1 MRPLVVLRP
10 EPGASATAD
19 KARALGL
26 EVRCHPLFVAEPIG
40 WELPDGS
47 FDALLVTSG
56 TAIRLAGKLPRLP
69 VHAVGEV
76 SAAAARAAGLEVL
89 TVGESGVEGLLERL
103 PNRLKLLHLAGEE
116 RIEPIGGRY
125 AITSVTVYRMTSL
138 PLPDA
143 ALIEGAVLLIHSPA
157 AGRRLAEASV
167 ARERV
172 RVAAIS
178 PAAAAACGG
187 GWERCQAAAAPNDRA
202 LLSLA
207 AKLCKEQDR

>member
-10 EPGASATAD
+10 EPGATATAD

-26 EVRCHPLFVAEPIG
+26 EVRLHPLFVAEPVG
-40 WELPDGS
+40 WTLPPGS
-47 FDALLVTSG
+47 FDALLITSA
-56 TAIRLAGKLPRLP
+56 TAIRLAGNLPRLP
-69 VHAVGEV
+69 VHAVGEA
-76 SAAAARAAGLEVL
+76 SAAVARAAGLEVV
-89 TVGESGVEGLLERL
+89 TVGPSGVKGLLERL
-103 PNRLKLLHLAGEE
+103 PSGVKLLHLAGEE
-116 RIEPIGGRY
+116 RVEPMGAAH
-125 AITSVTVYRMTSL
+125 AITSVTVYRMTPL

-143 ALIEGAVLLIHSPA
+143 ALIERAVALVHSPA
-157 AGRRLAEASV
+157 AGRRLAEVSV

-178 PAAAAACGG
+178 PAAAAACGA
-187 GWERCQAAAAPNDRA
+187 GWEHCWAADAPNDPA